1 MKTRTKA
8 EVFLLLV
15 TLIWGST
22 FAITKS
28 ALEDAS
34 PFVYTSLRFILA
46 SILFGVFSF
55 PKLKSLNLRSFVKG
69 GILGVLLFIG
79 FATQT
84 VGLLY
89 TTASKSAFLTA
100 MMVVF
105 TPLCQ
110 VLIERKFPK
119 LGNIIGVL
127 LVTIGLYFLTSPS
140 GSEFNFGDG
149 LTLICAVSFG
159 FYIVLLDMFSQDC
172 DASHLTAMQF
182 FTTAIL
188 ATVAGLG
195 FEDRRVEFTRPLL
208 LSLAYLS
215 VFASVI
221 ALSVQAR
228 YQKFTTPTRA
238 AVIFSIEPVIAAV
251 FAYSMLG
258 ERVGGQGILGAGII
272 MCGVLVSEFSDL
284 IFRSAEPQR

>member
-1 MKTRTKA
+1 MNSRTQA
-8 EVFLLLV
+8 EIFLLLV

-22 FAITKS
+22 FAITKF

-34 PFVYTSLRFILA
+34 PFLYTSLRFILA
-46 SILFGVFSF
+46 SILFGVFAF
-55 PKLKSLNLRSFVKG
+55 PKLKSLNRRSFVKG

-84 VGLLY
+84 VGLQY
-89 TTASKSAFLTA
+89 TTASKSAFVTG

-110 VLIERKFPK
+110 VLIERRLPK
-119 LGNIIGVL
+119 LGNIIGVC
-127 LVTIGLYFLTSPS
+127 LVTVGLYFLTSPS
-140 GSEFNFGDG
+140 GSEFNLGDG

-159 FYIVLLDMFSQDC
+159 FYIVYLDMFSQDC
-172 DASHLTAMQF
+172 DAYHLTAMQF

-188 ATVAGLG
+188 ATVVGLC
-195 FEDRRVEFTRPLL
+195 FEDRRVEFTKPLL

-238 AVIFSIEPVIAAV
+238 AVIFSVEPVIAAV
-251 FAYSMLG
+251 FAYFMLG
-258 ERVGGQGILGAGII
+258 EQIGGQGILGAGII
-272 MCGVLVSEFSDL
+272 LCGLLVSEFSDL
-284 IFRSAEPQR
+284 ILKTADSQG